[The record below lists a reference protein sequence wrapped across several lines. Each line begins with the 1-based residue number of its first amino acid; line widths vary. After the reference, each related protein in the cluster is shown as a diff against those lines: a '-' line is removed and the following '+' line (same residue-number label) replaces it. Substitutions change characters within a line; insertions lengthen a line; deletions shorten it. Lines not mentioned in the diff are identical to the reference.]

1 MRPRWAKPFSL
12 NIQRTISS
20 MRRSKRRDIIGPW
33 RSLDPIIPS
42 GPRISLESASGMVD
56 KPATM
61 RAQSRGREMSGKS
74 QAEVLL
80 GQISKISP
88 PPPRGGGAIQDRRRS
103 SQRSARLSDGYRAT
117 GQYASVV
124 QAEVVDA
131 TISPIRDQSNCR
143 PQPTQQPATP
153 ALQSLQ
159 HAALSRKTY
168 TDQVHPS
175 TPVPYYTRPYPSS
188 DSLIY
193 DASDHAAQQADH
205 PDSTVRY
212 SENEECIPQTY
223 PRQMGPL
230 PIVYS
235 GYQHPPYGFDNYL
248 QKQSHLAIPQTAD
261 ESEHS
266 HPQSIT
272 DERQQSNASNSVY
285 YATPRPGIRGYY
297 SQPMMQGHSMLSL
310 SSATALNHSRPPTAP
325 SPTLSP
331 MPNNFDTLWKRRDV
345 RHRSPRIGYL
355 SSAFV
360 ESADAWDGVDAMIS
374 HESRSGNVLNP
385 LRGVQLNP
393 LAGSFDQENQWVRSR
408 SVDEIFERGIEYG
421 GSQSSPIPQV
431 SRFPVGDE
439 NASGEE
445 MIRTGSGGIRVGNSF
460 IAFGDFPEMIDVQ
473 AARRRVEDARLS
485 KGSD

>member
-1 MRPRWAKPFSL
+1 
-12 NIQRTISS
+12 

-33 RSLDPIIPS
+33 RSLNPIIPS

-80 GQISKISP
+80 GQISKTSP
-88 PPPRGGGAIQDRRRS
+88 PPRRGGGAIQDRRRS
-103 SQRSARLSDGYRAT
+103 SQRPARLSDGYRAT

-143 PQPTQQPATP
+143 PQPTQLPATP

-159 HAALSRKTY
+159 HAVLSRKTY
-168 TDQVHPS
+168 TDQNNPS

-193 DASDHAAQQADH
+193 DASDHAAQQANH

-212 SENEECIPQTY
+212 SANEEYIPQTY

-235 GYQHPPYGFDNYL
+235 GYQYPPYGFDNPL
-248 QKQSHLAIPQTAD
+248 QKQNHLAIAQTAD
-261 ESEHS
+261 GSEHS
-266 HPQSIT
+266 HPQSLP
-272 DERQQSNASNSVY
+272 DERQQSNSSKSVY
-285 YATPRPGIRGYY
+285 YANPRPGIRGYY
-297 SQPMMQGHSMLSL
+297 SQPMIPGRSMTSQG
-310 SSATALNHSRPPTAP
+310 AAAALNRSCSPPAP
-325 SPTLSP
+325 SSTRSP
-331 MPNNFDTLWKRRDV
+331 MPNVFDTPWNRRDV
-345 RHRSPRIGYL
+345 RRRSPRIGYL

-360 ESADAWDGVDAMIS
+360 ERADAWDGIDAIPS

-393 LAGSFDQENQWVRSR
+393 LAESFDQENQWVRSR
-408 SVDEIFERGIEYG
+408 SVDDIFERGIEYG
-421 GSQSSPIPQV
+421 GSQSSPIPQA

-460 IAFGDFPEMIDVQ
+460 IAFGDFPEMVDVQ